1 MFADKAFFS
10 YLDPLF
16 FIAIIIFSEKFIEK
30 AKNSFFS
37 IYLFLYFL
45 ILHLSWIYYFEIHLD
60 GIIR

>member
-16 FIAIIIFSEKFIEK
+16 FIEIIIFSEKFIEK